1 MSSASRFSVEV
12 TTPLGKD
19 AFTFRE
25 LWGEES
31 VSGLFRFDV
40 EMDSNDSA
48 VDFKKLVGKD
58 LTVTCTLPGG
68 KKRHYHG
75 IVSRIVQGDSDARA
89 TRYRAEVR
97 PKMWLLSLQSDCRIF
112 QDKTVPEI
120 VQEVLKSV
128 GFTDVTLSLS
138 KTHAAREYCVQY
150 RENSL
155 DFVSRLME
163 DAGIF
168 YYFKHE
174 AAKHVLVLGDDT
186 DAHIDCPAGSEARV
200 RLAHSDAARVD
211 EVWNCSFEQRVTVES
226 YSVDDYNFET
236 PSTALLGKEGSDPLK
251 LHEFPGGVTKK
262 DEATALAKTR
272 LEAVQADGELLH
284 GDGATLSFT
293 AGHLFTLKD
302 HPRTSA
308 NTGWIL
314 RSVQHRITASRGKIS
329 FTAQPKSVVF
339 RPVRQ
344 TPRPVI
350 AGAQT
355 AVVTG
360 KSGEEIWTDKYGR
373 IRVQFHWDQLGK
385 KDEKSS
391 CWVRVSHGWA
401 GKGWGAFFLPRIGQ
415 EVVVSFLEGDPDRP
429 LVTGSVYNA
438 EQVVPYTLPGE
449 QSKSTVKSQSTK
461 DGGEGFNELR
471 FEDKKDAEEIFL
483 HAQKDLNIEV
493 LNDQTSTIKT
503 NRKTTVEEGDDT
515 LEVLKGK
522 RTIKVK
528 GDEAH
533 TNEAN
538 VTLDVTKNY
547 TLKVKGNLTI
557 EAEGTVTFKSGK
569 AFTIDSG
576 AGLKVSAAQAIAS
589 KAGTALTN
597 EAGTELTNKSGTALT
612 NKAGTSLTNDAGVSL
627 TSKAGASQKVEAS
640 GVLEVK
646 GAMVKI
652 N

>member
-1 MSSASRFSVEV
+1 MSSKTPFSVEV

-25 LWGEES
+25 LWGEELL
-31 VSGLFRFDV
+31 SGLFRFDV
-40 EMDSNDSA
+40 DLDSKDQN
-48 VDFKKLVGKD
+48 VDFAKLVGKD

-68 KKRHYHG
+68 KKRHWNG
-75 IVSRIVQGDSDARA
+75 IVARIVQGESDAKV
-89 TRYRAEVR
+89 TRYRAEIR
-97 PKMWLLSLQSDCRIF
+97 PKMWLLSLQSDCKIY
-112 QDKTVPEI
+112 QDKSVPDI
-120 VQEVLKSV
+120 VKEVLKSV

-174 AAKHVLVLGDDT
+174 ASKHVLVLGDDA
-186 DAHIDCPAGSEARV
+186 DAHIACPAGSDARV
-200 RLAHSDAARVD
+200 RGSHTDAARVD
-211 EVWNCSFEQRVTVES
+211 EVWDCSFEKRVTVES

-251 LHEFPGGVTKK
+251 LHSFPGGVTKK
-262 DEATALAKTR
+262 DEATAMAKSR
-272 LEAVQADGELLH
+272 LESVQTEGELLH
-284 GDGATLSFT
+284 GEGATLSFT
-293 AGHLFTLKD
+293 AGHTFDLKD
-302 HPRTSA
+302 HPRTDA
-308 NTGWIL
+308 NTSWVL
-314 RSVQHRITASRGKIS
+314 RSVQHRVTAGRGKVS
-329 FTAQPKSVVF
+329 FSAQPKTVVF
-339 RPVRQ
+339 RPPLQ
-344 TPRPVI
+344 TPRPMI
-350 AGAQT
+350 GGAQT

-373 IRVQFHWDQLGK
+373 IRVQFHWDQLGT

-391 CWVRVSHGWA
+391 CWIRVAQGWA

-415 EVVVSFLEGDPDRP
+415 EVVVSFIEGDPDRP
-429 LVTGSVYNA
+429 LVTGAVYNA
-438 EQVVPYTLPGE
+438 EQVVPYTLPTD
-449 QSKSTVKSQSTK
+449 QSKSTIKTQSTK

-471 FEDKKDAEEIFL
+471 FEDKKDAEEIFI
-483 HAQKDLNIEV
+483 HAQKDLNLEV
-493 LNDQTSTIKT
+493 LNDETSKVKM
-503 NRKTTVEEGDDT
+503 NRKATIEEGDET

-522 RTIKVK
+522 RTVKVK

-538 VTLDVTKNY
+538 VTHDVTQNF
-547 TLKVKGNLTI
+547 TLKVKGNLII
-557 EAEGTVTFKSGK
+557 EADGTVTIKSGK
-569 AFTIDSG
+569 AFSIKSG
-576 AGLKVSAAQAIAS
+576 AALTAEAAQALTN

-597 EAGTELTNKSGTALT
+597 QSGTTLT
-612 NKAGTSLTNDAGVSL
+612 NKAGTSLTNDAAVSL

-640 GVLEVK
+640 GMVEVK

>member
-1 MSSASRFSVEV
+1 MSPNAPFSVEV

-31 VSGLFRFDV
+31 LSGLFRFDV
-40 EMDSNDSA
+40 ELDSTSKD

-68 KKRHYHG
+68 KKRHFHG
-75 IVSRIVQGDSDARA
+75 IVSRIVQGESDPKA

-97 PKMWLLSLQSDCRIF
+97 PKMWLLSLQSDCKIY
-112 QDKTVPEI
+112 QDKSVPDI
-120 VQEVLKSV
+120 VKEVLKSV
-128 GFTDVTLSLS
+128 GFTDITLSLS

-150 RENSL
+150 RENAL
-155 DFVSRLME
+155 DFISRLME

-174 AAKHVLVLGDDT
+174 ANKHVLVLGDDA
-186 DAHIDCPAGSEARV
+186 DAHVACPAGSAARV
-200 RLAHSDAARVD
+200 RHSVSDAAPVD
-211 EVWNCSFEQRVTVES
+211 EIWDCTLEQRVTVES

-251 LHEFPGGVTKK
+251 LHDFPGGVEKK

-272 LEAVQADGELLH
+272 LESVQTEGELLH
-284 GDGATLSFT
+284 GEGATLSFT
-293 AGHLFTLKD
+293 AGHTFDLKE
-302 HPRTSA
+302 HPRASVNTS
-308 NTGWIL
+308 WVL
-314 RSVQHRITASRGKIS
+314 RSVQHRITANRGKIS
-329 FTAQPKSVVF
+329 FSAQPKTVVY
-339 RPVRQ
+339 RPPRL
-344 TPRPVI
+344 TPKPII
-350 AGAQT
+350 AGSQT
-355 AVVTG
+355 ALVTG

-391 CWVRVSHGWA
+391 CWVRVSQGWA
-401 GKGWGAFFLPRIGQ
+401 GKGWGSFFLPRIGQ
-415 EVVVSFLEGDPDRP
+415 EVVVSFIEGDPDRP

-438 EQVVPYTLPGE
+438 EQVVPYTLPSD
-449 QSKSTVKSQSTK
+449 QSKSTIKSQSTK
-461 DGGEGFNELR
+461 EGGEGFNELR
-471 FEDKKDAEEIFL
+471 FEDKKGEEEIYI
-483 HAQKDLNIEV
+483 HAEKDLKFEV
-493 LNDQTSTIKT
+493 LNDEESTIKQ
-503 NRKTTVEEGDDT
+503 NRKATIEEGDDT

-522 RTIKVK
+522 RTVKVK

-538 VTLDVTKNY
+538 VTHDVTKNF

-557 EAEGTVTFKSGK
+557 EADGTVTIKSGK
-569 AFTIDSG
+569 AFSIKSG
-576 AGLKVSAAQAIAS
+576 AGLTAEAAQA
-589 KAGTALTN
+589 
-597 EAGTELTNKSGTALT
+597 LTNKAGTALT
-612 NKAGTSLTNDAGVSL
+612 NKAGTELKNEAGTGLTNKAGTTLLNDAGVSL

-640 GVLEVK
+640 GMLEIK

>member
-1 MSSASRFSVEV
+1 MSPNAPFSVEV

-31 VSGLFRFDV
+31 LSGLFRFDV
-40 EMDSNDSA
+40 ELDSTSKD

-68 KKRHYHG
+68 KKRHFHG
-75 IVSRIVQGDSDARA
+75 IVSRIVQGESDPKA

-97 PKMWLLSLQSDCRIF
+97 PKMWLLSLQSDCKIY
-112 QDKTVPEI
+112 QDKSVPDI
-120 VQEVLKSV
+120 VKEVLKSV
-128 GFTDVTLSLS
+128 GFTDITLSLS

-150 RENSL
+150 RENAL
-155 DFVSRLME
+155 DFISRLME

-174 AAKHVLVLGDDT
+174 ANKHVLVLGDDA
-186 DAHIDCPAGSEARV
+186 DAHVACPAGSAARV
-200 RLAHSDAARVD
+200 RHSVSDAAPVD
-211 EVWNCSFEQRVTVES
+211 EIWDCTLEQRVTVES

-251 LHEFPGGVTKK
+251 LHDFPGGVEKK

-272 LEAVQADGELLH
+272 LESVQTEGELLH
-284 GDGATLSFT
+284 GEGATLSFT
-293 AGHLFTLKD
+293 AGHTFDLKE
-302 HPRTSA
+302 HPRASVNTS
-308 NTGWIL
+308 WVL
-314 RSVQHRITASRGKIS
+314 RSVQHRITANRGKIS
-329 FTAQPKSVVF
+329 FSAQPKTVVY
-339 RPVRQ
+339 RPPRL
-344 TPRPVI
+344 TPKPII
-350 AGAQT
+350 AGSQT
-355 AVVTG
+355 ALVTG

-391 CWVRVSHGWA
+391 CWVRVSQGWA
-401 GKGWGAFFLPRIGQ
+401 GKGWGSFFLPRIGQ
-415 EVVVSFLEGDPDRP
+415 EVVVSFIEGDPDRP

-438 EQVVPYTLPGE
+438 EQVVPYTLPSD
-449 QSKSTVKSQSTK
+449 QSKSTIKSQSTK
-461 DGGEGFNELR
+461 EGGEGFNELR
-471 FEDKKDAEEIFL
+471 FEDKKGEEEIYI
-483 HAQKDLNIEV
+483 HAEKDLKFEV
-493 LNDQTSTIKT
+493 LNDEESTIKQ
-503 NRKTTVEEGDDT
+503 NRKATIEEGDET

-522 RTIKVK
+522 RTVKVK

-538 VTLDVTKNY
+538 VTHDVTKNF

-557 EAEGTVTFKSGK
+557 EADGTVTIKSGK
-569 AFTIDSG
+569 AFSIKSG
-576 AGLKVSAAQAIAS
+576 AGLTAEAAQA
-589 KAGTALTN
+589 
-597 EAGTELTNKSGTALT
+597 LTNKAGTALT
-612 NKAGTSLTNDAGVSL
+612 NKAGTELKNEAGTGLTNKAGTTLLNDAGVSL

-640 GVLEVK
+640 GMLEIK